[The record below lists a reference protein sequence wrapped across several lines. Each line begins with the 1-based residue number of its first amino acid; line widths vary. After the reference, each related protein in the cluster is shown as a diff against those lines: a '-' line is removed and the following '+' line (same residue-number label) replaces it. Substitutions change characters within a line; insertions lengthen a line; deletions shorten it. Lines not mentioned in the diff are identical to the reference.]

1 VELREHLDRPT
12 SGWSRGTGPDADV
25 VVSSRVRLA
34 RNIAN
39 IRFPS
44 RQSPEEATEVL
55 TLAERA
61 VGILGDD
68 WDFYR
73 LAPLTAPD
81 RRVLVEKHLISPQ
94 LARQPQAAAVAMS
107 HDERSSLMVN
117 EEDHLRLQVME
128 PGRNLPQAWQEAS
141 AMDDRLEADLEYAF
155 EPDLGYLTACPT
167 NLGTGMRAS
176 AMVHLPVLV
185 MSGRV
190 GALLQAVTKIGY
202 AVRGMYGEGTDAVGN
217 LFQVSN
223 QRTLGMSEEEIV
235 AHLDQVLGQ
244 VIQAERESR
253 HELRNQ
259 SPDHLADRVGRA
271 YGILRGARLLT
282 TAEAMRLISDIRLG
296 IALGMLPEIDYAAVN
311 ALLVI
316 CRSGYL
322 ARVAGRELPAA
333 ERDVLRAR
341 LVREHLQ
348 RAEAAAGGR

>member
-1 VELREHLDRPT
+1 M
-12 SGWSRGTGPDADV
+12 GTGPDADV
-25 VVSSRVRLA
+25 VVSTRVRLA
-34 RNIAN
+34 RNLARIK
-39 IRFPS
+39 FPS
-44 RQSPEEATEVL
+44 RESPEEATEVL

-61 VGILGDD
+61 VGILGPD

-73 LAPLTAPD
+73 LAPLSGAD

-94 LARQPQAAAVAMS
+94 LARQPQAAALALER
-107 HDERSSLMVN
+107 DERASLMVN
-117 EEDHLRLQVME
+117 EEDHLRLQVLE
-128 PGRNLPQAWQEAS
+128 PGRNLPKAWQTAN
-141 AMDDRLEADLEYAF
+141 AMDDRLEADLDFAF
-155 EPDLGYLTACPT
+155 EPELGYLTACPT

-185 MSGRV
+185 LSGRV

-202 AVRGMYGEGTDAVGN
+202 AVRGLYGEGTEAVGN

-235 AHLDQVLGQ
+235 GHLDQVLGQ
-244 VIQAERESR
+244 IIQAERESR
-253 HELRNQ
+253 HELRSQ
-259 SPDHLADRVGRA
+259 SPEQVADRVGRA
-271 YGILRGARLLT
+271 YGILRGAHVLT
-282 TAEAMRLISDIRLG
+282 TAEAMRLVSDVRLG
-296 IALGMLPEIDYAAVN
+296 LALGLLPQIDYAAVN

-322 ARVAGRELPAA
+322 AHVAGRELTAP

-348 RAEAAAGGR
+348 RAETATA

>member
-1 VELREHLDRPT
+1 MELSEHLASPT
-12 SGWSRGTGPDADV
+12 SSWSRGIGPDADV

-34 RNIAN
+34 RNLAR
-39 IRFPS
+39 IRFPG
-44 RQSPEEATEVL
+44 RESPEEATEVL

-61 VGILGDD
+61 VGILGPD

-73 LAPLTAPD
+73 LSQLPAPD

-94 LARQPQAAAVAMS
+94 LARQPQAAALAVS
-107 HDERSSLMVN
+107 RDERASLMVN

-128 PGRNLPQAWQEAS
+128 SGRNLPAAWQA
-141 AMDDRLEADLEYAF
+141 ADDMDNRLEADLEYAF
-155 EPDLGYLTACPT
+155 DPELGYLTACPT

-176 AMVHLPVLV
+176 AMVHLPVLAL
-185 MSGRV
+185 SGRV

-202 AVRGMYGEGTDAVGN
+202 AVRGLYGEGTEAVGN

-223 QRTLGMSEEEIV
+223 QRTLGMAEEEIV
-235 AHLDQVLGQ
+235 GHLDQVLVQ

-253 HELRNQ
+253 QELRSQ

-271 YGILRGARLLT
+271 YGVLRGARILS
-282 TAEAMRLISDIRLG
+282 TAEAMRLTSDVRLG
-296 IALGMLPEIDYAAVN
+296 VALGLLPEVDYGTLN
-311 ALLVI
+311 ALWVI

-322 ARVAGRELPAA
+322 TRSVGREMPAL

-341 LVREHLQ
+341 LVREHLD
-348 RAEAAAGGR
+348 RAASASGG